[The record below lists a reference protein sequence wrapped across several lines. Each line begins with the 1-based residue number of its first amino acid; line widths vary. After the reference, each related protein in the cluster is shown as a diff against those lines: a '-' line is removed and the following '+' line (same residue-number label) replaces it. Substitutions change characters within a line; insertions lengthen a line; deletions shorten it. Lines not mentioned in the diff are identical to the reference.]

1 MSTGEQAHL
10 GPPIGLE
17 LRVASPEGIRDTC
30 TPWHCAGAAR
40 HIVPT
45 QHLRYWAG
53 VSFGRASGGAPHT
66 VPVSFRE
73 VPCRSAAL
81 WAPVPRSLRG
91 AARRKLAV
99 PSPTLCLAGRR
110 DKRRRRASPPGQG
123 QRVVRRDGI
132 TFLGTDAHAALLDD
146 PETALEGFPA
156 EQSDG
161 PRQRLQD
168 VALVLTPQAEYHEAG
183 IRLWGIGSYVREAPI
198 EGDEG
203 SRFIHACGRHCC
215 ISRPA

>member
-66 VPVSFRE
+66 VPAQYLRSGQVCPSGRCRAGQQ
-73 VPCRSAAL
+73 PCGHPSR
-81 WAPVPRSLRG
+81 VLRG
-91 AARRKLAV
+91 ACPVFSTGSCPAEAGSPFPHLMPRGPARQAAPTGQPARSGPARCSSGRHHIPRNGCARGAPRRSRDGLGGSPCRAV
-99 PSPTLCLAGRR
+99 GWPATT
-110 DKRRRRASPPGQG
+110 PPGRG
-123 QRVVRRDGI
+123 ACRDAAAGVPRGRDTSLGDRLVCQRSPHRG
-132 TFLGTDAHAALLDD
+132 
-146 PETALEGFPA
+146 
-156 EQSDG
+156 
-161 PRQRLQD
+161 
-168 VALVLTPQAEYHEAG
+168 
-183 IRLWGIGSYVREAPI
+183 
-198 EGDEG
+198 
-203 SRFIHACGRHCC
+203 
-215 ISRPA
+215 